1 MEFVEKVDVTK
12 IHFLNQMG
20 YAEYKTYCS
29 NNLKN
34 ENDRQASFTMMK
46 RLCEGFIKSRGEM
59 RRLYAYSLTTL
70 LDAGGRL
77 YCGDSIQ
84 CLQSKIR
91 GFLMSHT
98 TDIDMKNAHPVILKY
113 VCSLHKI
120 QCPNLD
126 YYIANRDT
134 ILSEFDD
141 RNEGKTAFLKA
152 VNDNKPNRKISNR
165 TFKKFEKEMRE
176 LQDLILSIPE
186 YQDIKNSVPEN
197 KKYNWNGSA
206 INRILCMYENKILQ
220 SCISAINQKNNIEI
234 CALMF
239 DGLMVYGY
247 HYGNNELLNYIETFV
262 NNQFP
267 NLNMKFD
274 FKEHNTEI
282 QIPDDFIITK
292 SEEMIKA
299 EQEANILKINNL
311 IEEFEKTH
319 LKIINKGMYLIE
331 LSDKIIL
338 KTRKQLADAY
348 EHLEDVTIEEKS
360 ISFINYWTSN
370 NPTIRSK
377 DDMDIYPDESLCPD
391 NIYNLWKPFAGKAL
405 IDEQPN
411 FIKNDKAIQFF
422 KTHILTLCDNDVAIA
437 NYLEQWIA
445 QMLQFP
451 AVKSNC
457 PILISKEGA
466 GKGTLLTLLKKMVGE
481 SKYFETANPNR
492 DVWGQF
498 NTAMADCYL
507 VNLNEIG
514 KKDTADFL
522 GLIKAL
528 IVDNELTINTKG
540 VPAYKIQSYHHWIM
554 TTNVEDPMPSTKD
567 DRRFWIIR
575 SSDKLCGNKEYF
587 DECYALLNDPNVI
600 RTMFDYFMGLPDI
613 QDFHLIP
620 KPTTEYQK
628 NIQEANVS
636 ICEQWLEHFTSE
648 NFDKDEIELFG
659 KDAFNLFETWRKEQN
674 IKFEINAI
682 KLGMKLSNLKINGIQ
697 KGKHTDK
704 GKTKIFNIPLL
715 KSHFGIGCLIKMAED
730 TNLDSDSD

>member
-1 MEFVEKVDVTK
+1 MEFTEKVDVTK

-34 ENDRQASFTMMK
+34 ENERQASFTMMK
-46 RLCEGFIKSRGEM
+46 KYCEAFIKSRGEM
-59 RRLYAYSLTTL
+59 RRLYVYSLTTL
-70 LDAGGRL
+70 LEAGGRL
-77 YCGDSIQ
+77 YCGNSIQ
-84 CLQSKIR
+84 GLQSKIR

-113 VCSLHKI
+113 ICSLHKI

-126 YYIANRDT
+126 HYIANRDD

-152 VNDNKPNRKISNR
+152 VNDNKPNRKISNK

-176 LQDLILSIPE
+176 LQELILSIPE

-220 SCISAINQKNNIEI
+220 SCISAINQKNNMEI

-247 HYGNNELLNYIETFV
+247 YYGNNELLNYIETFV

-267 NLNMKFD
+267 NLNMKWD

-299 EQEANILKINNL
+299 EQEANMLKINNL

-348 EHLEDVTIEEKS
+348 EHLEDVRIEEKS

-405 IDEQPN
+405 IDKQPN

-466 GKGTLLTLLKKMVGE
+466 GKGTLLMLLKKMVGE
-481 SKYFETANPNR
+481 NKYFETANPAR

-498 NTAMADCYL
+498 NTPMADCYL

-540 VPAYKIQSYHHWIM
+540 VPAYKLISHHHWIM
-554 TTNVEDPMPSTKD
+554 TTNVEDPMPTTKD

-587 DECYALLNDPNVI
+587 DECYALLNDPDVI

-636 ICEQWLEHFTSE
+636 VYEQWLESFTRN
-648 NFDKDEIELFG
+648 NFEKDEVELLG
-659 KDAFNLFETWRKEQN
+659 KEVFNLFETWRKERN

-682 KLGMKLSNLKINGIQ
+682 KLSMKLLNLKINGIQ

-704 GKTKIFNIPLL
+704 GNTNIFNIPLL
-715 KSHFGIGCLIKMAED
+715 KTHFGINCLIKMAED
-730 TNLDSDSD
+730 TNLG